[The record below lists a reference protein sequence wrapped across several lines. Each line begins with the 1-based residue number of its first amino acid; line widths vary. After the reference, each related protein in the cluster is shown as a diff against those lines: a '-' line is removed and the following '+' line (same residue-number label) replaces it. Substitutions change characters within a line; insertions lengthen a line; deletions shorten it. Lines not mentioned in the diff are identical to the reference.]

1 MKIVKLNGNQEFT
14 WFDSKMNMIA
24 HCFPRGWAIKT
35 DSGFVSFDGHM
46 PYMPKGGKKALQS
59 IIEAG
64 GFTGEMK
71 TVNPKLA

>member
-46 PYMPKGGKKALQS
+46 P
-59 IIEAG
+59 
-64 GFTGEMK
+64 
-71 TVNPKLA
+71 